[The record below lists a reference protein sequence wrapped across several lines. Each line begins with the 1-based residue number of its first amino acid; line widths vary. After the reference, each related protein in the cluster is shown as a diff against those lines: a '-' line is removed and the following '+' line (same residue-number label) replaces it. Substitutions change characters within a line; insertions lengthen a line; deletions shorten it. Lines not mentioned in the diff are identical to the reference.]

1 MKHGCVAD
9 VSVVTSSKKTIL
21 KLGLINHWGRKICG
35 RSKCFV
41 VELPGGSDMVIQ
53 VEAGKW
59 WLSGCHQSSSS
70 VCNFPHSIIFLCY
83 PNPVVDSVERRVEWS
98 GAVPVYCGTR

>member
-59 WLSGCHQSSSS
+59 WLSGCHQSSNLDIYFHLHGHQM
-70 VCNFPHSIIFLCY
+70 CWEI
-83 PNPVVDSVERRVEWS
+83 DAVEQE
-98 GAVPVYCGTR
+98 